1 MPILQER
8 VLQNSDDDRIRR
20 GQGRLSALRQRRR
33 GAALG
38 SVLRHYF
45 QEERLKGYI
54 GSVARSD
61 AEARPSFSRPL
72 FRVLPGPTL
81 PGLRRSRMC
90 FAETRAGLPLA
101 RKTDGPRRTSEGTH
115 ASVDD
120 KTHWQGG
127 LGFPQSPAAPVTR
140 RYRMLRP

>member
-45 QEERLKGYI
+45 QEERLTGHI
-54 GSVARSD
+54 SLVVRSD
-61 AEARPSFSRPL
+61 VEARPSFSRPL
-72 FRVLPGPTL
+72 SRVLPGPTL

-90 FAETRAGLPLA
+90 FAETRAGSPWGGRL
-101 RKTDGPRRTSEGTH
+101 TDVVVQQE
-115 ASVDD
+115 
-120 KTHWQGG
+120 
-127 LGFPQSPAAPVTR
+127 
-140 RYRMLRP
+140 